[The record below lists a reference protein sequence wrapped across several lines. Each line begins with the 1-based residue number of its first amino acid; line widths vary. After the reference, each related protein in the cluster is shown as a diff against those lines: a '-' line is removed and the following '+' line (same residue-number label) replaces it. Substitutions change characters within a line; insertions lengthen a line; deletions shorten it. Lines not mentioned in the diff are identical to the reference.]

1 MPILRLTELR
11 NSGTEQHRLL
21 RRALLGMVG
30 NGTVLTAGRGG
41 PGDPHRYY
49 INPAV
54 LEATYEEALSET

>member
-1 MPILRLTELR
+1 MPILRLAELR
-11 NSGTEQHRLL
+11 NSGTEQHPANRSSGSKI
-21 RRALLGMVG
+21 AV
-30 NGTVLTAGRGG
+30 NGTALTAGRGG